1 MQISKLII
9 ILISLAATSQAKEIE
24 LILKSQTKY
33 PIQAEYKFSNNE
45 TLYGQGNINFTSN
58 NEVHYVYV
66 NRISDKK
73 DVLVQIDRMTV
84 ANRTEINDPCEIKL
98 DKTELLANI
107 TIGFNGNP
115 ETHGSFTCF
124 VSKN

>member
-1 MQISKLII
+1 MLFKEYCNYLQRIETIRSRNEITV
-9 ILISLAATSQAKEIE
+9 ILAE
-24 LILKSQTKY
+24 LFK
-33 PIQAEYKFSNNE
+33 
-45 TLYGQGNINFTSN
+45 
-58 NEVHYVYV
+58 
-66 NRISDKK
+66 
-73 DVLVQIDRMTV
+73 
-84 ANRTEINDPCEIKL
+84 KL